1 MGRTPHRPDGNNG
14 DMEDDLNRRI
24 EAFERC
30 VNERDAVAAADVLDD
45 GYALVLVQPNAA
57 TMPRERWLEVLGDY
71 VVHDYEVQERTI
83 DVDGDCAAV
92 LQRVAMRATV
102 LGEDRS
108 GVFVLSD
115 IWRRRDGVW
124 RVWRRHSTPLAAG
137 TMPGA

>member
-1 MGRTPHRPDGNNG
+1 MD
-14 DMEDDLNRRI
+14 DDLDRRI
-24 EAFERC
+24 ESFERC

-45 GYALVLVQPNAA
+45 GYALILVQPNTAA
-57 TMPRERWLEVLGDY
+57 MPRERWLEVLGDY